1 MSAPTPSSNSPWNFL
16 TNPTVSRVLGVF
28 LLVVTIYT
36 LLIVSDANAGSAQN
50 HRNVARRIG
59 EWGVLTLGAAFVII
73 TGGIDLSIG
82 SVVCLSAVSFGIL
95 LENGANPVVA
105 SLVVLAMAGTIGLFH
120 GFLITKLNLQ
130 PFVVTLCGL
139 FIYRGLAQLLSLVD
153 FKKLSES
160 GWSGTDRILRDSS
173 RDVGIGSRQED
184 LKWFF
189 HIQTGDTLGIPNP
202 MILFLILA
210 FFAGLFLHATVYGR
224 YLFALG
230 FNEQATRYAGVNTNR
245 YKILAYFLCSLLAG
259 LGGLL
264 FLMKISSASPSN
276 AGNWFELYA
285 ITGAVL
291 GGTSLRG
298 GEGTIIG
305 IILGTAVLP
314 LLRNLVIFAGIPS
327 DMEFSAIGLALLLGT
342 LADELL
348 RRRTESARK
357 SA

>member
-1 MSAPTPSSNSPWNFL
+1 MSKGESSNMFRTFFS
-16 TNPTVSRVLGVF
+16 NPTVGRILGVF
-28 LLVVTIYT
+28 LLVLVLYGLMVGIEE
-36 LLIVSDANAGSAQN
+36 NARSLENHQN
-50 HRNVARRIG
+50 IARRIG
-59 EWGVLTLGAAFVII
+59 EWGILTLGAAFVII

-105 SLVVLAMAGTIGLFH
+105 ALIVLAGAGLIGLFH
-120 GFLITKLNLQ
+120 GFLITRLNLQ

-139 FIYRGLAQLLSLVD
+139 FIYRGLAQFLSLID
-153 FKKLSES
+153 FKRLLDPALR
-160 GWSGTDRILRDSS
+160 GTGRILRDSS
-173 RDVGIGSRQED
+173 RDVGVGGRGD
-184 LKWFF
+184 LGWFF
-189 HIQTGDTLGIPNP
+189 WLQKGDFLGVP
-202 MILFLILA
+202 MPMWIFGILA
-210 FFAGLFLHATVYGR
+210 LIAAIFLHASVYGR

-230 FNEQATRYAGVNTNR
+230 HNEQAARYAGVHTNR
-245 YKILAYFLCSLLAG
+245 YKVLAYFLCSLLAG
-259 LGGLL
+259 LGGIL
-264 FLMKISSASPSN
+264 FLMKINSASPSN

-305 IILGTAVLP
+305 ILLGTAVLP
-314 LLRNLVIFAGIPS
+314 LLKTLVIFAGIPS

-348 RRRTESARK
+348 RRHSEKARK
-357 SA
+357 GA

>member
-1 MSAPTPSSNSPWNFL
+1 MSKGESSNMFRTFFS
-16 TNPTVSRVLGVF
+16 NPTVGRILGVF
-28 LLVVTIYT
+28 LLVLVLYGLMVGIEE
-36 LLIVSDANAGSAQN
+36 NARSLENHQN
-50 HRNVARRIG
+50 IARRIG
-59 EWGVLTLGAAFVII
+59 EWGILTLGAAFVII

-105 SLVVLAMAGTIGLFH
+105 ALIVLAGAGLIGLFH
-120 GFLITKLNLQ
+120 GFLITRLNLQ

-139 FIYRGLAQLLSLVD
+139 FIYRGLAQFLSLID
-153 FKKLSES
+153 FKRLLDPALR
-160 GWSGTDRILRDSS
+160 GTGRILRDSS
-173 RDVGIGSRQED
+173 RDVGVGGRGD
-184 LKWFF
+184 LGWFF
-189 HIQTGDTLGIPNP
+189 WLQKGDFLGVP
-202 MILFLILA
+202 MPMC
-210 FFAGLFLHATVYGR
+210 VYGR

-230 FNEQATRYAGVNTNR
+230 HNEQAARYAGVHTNR
-245 YKILAYFLCSLLAG
+245 YKVLAYFLCSLLAG
-259 LGGLL
+259 LGGIL
-264 FLMKISSASPSN
+264 FLMKINSASPSN

-305 IILGTAVLP
+305 ILLGTAVLP
-314 LLRNLVIFAGIPS
+314 LLKTLVIFAGIPS

-348 RRRTESARK
+348 RRHSEKARK
-357 SA
+357 GA